1 VVAVSDADDEVAHAI
16 LVDIRAAAAGAPD
29 QSIRKIAARYNV
41 STRKVRTIAR
51 DHELGDAWSHRAEH
65 TAAATQARVVEMRAR
80 RFDLAD
86 RLLEETEELLDHLHS
101 PHMAFSFGGR
111 DNTYNEHLLERPPAS
126 DIRNYVQAAGKTFE
140 MHLAAMKHDTHDGSE
155 AATSLI
161 GQLATGLT
169 AAYEELKR
177 QEAGGE
183 GVGDDD
189 PEQPEP

>member
-1 VVAVSDADDEVAHAI
+1 VADDADAEVTRAI
-16 LVDIRAAAAGAPD
+16 LADIRAASAGAPD
-29 QSIRKIAARYNV
+29 MSIRKIASRFAV

-51 DHELGDAWSHRAEH
+51 DHDLSDAWSQRAEH
-65 TAAATQARVVEMRAR
+65 TAAATQARVAEMRSR

-86 RLLEETEELLDHLHS
+86 RLLEETEELLDKVHAPHL
-101 PHMAFSFGGR
+101 AFSFGGK
-111 DNTYNEHLLERPPAS
+111 DNTYNEHKLEQPPSS
-126 DIRNYVQAAGKTFE
+126 DIRNYVQAAGKAFE

-183 GVGDDD
+183 GVDDDD
-189 PEQPEP
+189 PEHPEP